1 MPFLWILLSCSGVSD
16 SSPPKESPFMGQR
29 PDDTTSTVVIP
40 ITSAA
45 DFGQAQAQL
54 LALAGEAEHAHITL
68 AAGVYAQSLSL
79 GMGSLPVDIT
89 VEGTDG
95 VWFDGAQMTVR
106 GRNIRIADVGF
117 KGRTNPDLS
126 SASRRQSTRPWQT
139 SELWTQRSAGRRST
153 SFAHLG
159 RRSRASDGGQRRGK
173 RSRPAYIASISAHGG
188 PRAH

>member
-1 MPFLWILLSCSGVSD
+1 M
-16 SSPPKESPFMGQR
+16 
-29 PDDTTSTVVIP
+29 

-117 KGRTNPDLS
+117 KGRTQSRSP
-126 SASRRQSTRPWQT
+126 SASPRRSTRPWQK
-139 SELWTQRSAGRRST
+139 SELWTQSSAARRST
-153 SFAHLG
+153 SFAHLSH
-159 RRSRASDGGQRRGK
+159 RSRASDGGQHEGGK
-173 RSRPAYIASISAHGG
+173 HSRPAHRLHLGG
-188 PRAH
+188 WP